1 MKAYLKM
8 LVAAVATFATVACGE
23 PLPPQDGPEPQPTVE
38 VEVANITDSSLEFG
52 VTTTNAAEVRYIFAE
67 SSEAAP
73 SVDNILAEGVEVEE
87 NTNNNNVVAL
97 KFEELAP
104 STKYMLHVAVR
115 NTHGTAYAFQEAET
129 EEADVVEPT
138 ISIAVGEVGET
149 AATFTITTTN
159 ATTVKYCVYDMSVGN
174 PDKLISAE
182 EVLETGTAVEAN
194 ATVEVE
200 VTDLTFG
207 KEYEIVVAAEGES
220 GVVAES
226 ETFKTATPAPV
237 LAASLTEDIGYDY
250 AVFSVE
256 AENVAEVKY
265 VCIKAG
271 SRDVTAEQVMKNG
284 TAIEA
289 GDVKVEGL
297 AEETTYEVYVAAKG
311 VNEDVVMA
319 DVLTFTTTKNIIEY
333 AMSASTVASAH
344 VYTETN
350 YFLTF
355 VDAANGYTLNADFY
369 VAEGSKYLPSGE
381 YVLAGFNA
389 GEISAP
395 YTSFMFTPT
404 DLTATTFSSGSL
416 NVVATPNEETRE
428 LYYEVSGVLYFADEN
443 YVTLNY
449 SGLIEGIALPEVVEG
464 APEGAYVFEVSPS
477 TSMPKRVHGSNLQ
490 AGEYYLKF
498 YDKNW
503 SELTLDL
510 YVDPALCNN
519 GNDGLPAGT
528 YTMAD
533 GSFDAYSNISLYN
546 PYFAGNFTEAE
557 LKVSVDGDNY
567 TFVLLGTVVSGATE
581 KVVYMSYT
589 GEIKDMVK

>member
-1 MKAYLKM
+1 MRMKAYLKM
-8 LVAAVATFATVACGE
+8 LVAMVAMFAAVACNNDM
-23 PLPPQDGPEPQPTVE
+23 PPQDKPVNGDEQPCKVE
-38 VEVANITDSSLEFG
+38 VEVVAITDSTIEFSI
-52 VTTTNAAEVRYIFAE
+52 TSEDAEKVCYIFAQ

-73 SVDNILAEGVEVEE
+73 TQAYVLVEGTEVEA
-87 NTNNNNVVAL
+87 NKAINV
-97 KFEELAP
+97 KFEKLDA
-104 STKYMLHVAVR
+104 STKYTLHVVAE
-115 NTHGTAYAFQEAET
+115 NALGTLYAFQEAET
-129 EEADVVEPT
+129 EESTGVTLSLAITDVTECSAKL
-138 ISIAVGEVGET
+138 SITSE
-149 AATFTITTTN
+149 N
-159 ATTVKYCVYDMSVGN
+159 ASEVKYLV
-174 PDKLISAE
+174 A
-182 EVLETGTAVEAN
+182 LEADGLPSQEDVEAYGEYVESN
-194 ATVEVE
+194 AQVE
-200 VTDLTFG
+200 VTISDLMAG
-207 KEYEIVVAAEGES
+207 AAYYVRGLATGENS
-220 GVVAES
+220 FAEDIYS
-226 ETFKTATPAPV
+226 FVTLAPSPV
-237 LAASLTEDIGYDY
+237 LSASLTEDIGYDY

-333 AMSASTVASAH
+333 AMSASTTASAMK
-344 VYTETN
+344 YSATN
-350 YFLTF
+350 YYVTF
-355 VDAANGYTLNADFY
+355 TDSVNGYKLNLDFY
-369 VAEGSKYLPSGE
+369 IAEGNEYLISGE
-381 YVLAGFNA
+381 YLLAGFNA

-395 YTSFMFTPT
+395 YTSFMFTPADT
-404 DLTATTFSSGSL
+404 VVTTFGSGSVT
-416 NVVATPNEETRE
+416 VVATPNEETRE
-428 LYYEVSGVLYFADEN
+428 VYYEVSGVLYFADEN

-477 TSMPKRVHGSNLQ
+477 TSMPKRVHGSNL
-490 AGEYYLKF
+490 AVGEYYLKF

-528 YTMAD
+528 YTIAD

>member
-8 LVAAVATFATVACGE
+8 LVAMVAMFAAVACNNDM
-23 PLPPQDGPEPQPTVE
+23 PPQDKPVNGDDQPCKVE
-38 VEVANITDSSLEFG
+38 VEVVAITDSTIEFSI
-52 VTTTNAAEVRYIFAE
+52 TSEDAEKVCYIFAQ

-73 SVDNILAEGVEVEE
+73 TQAYVLVEGTEVEA
-87 NTNNNNVVAL
+87 NKAINV
-97 KFEELAP
+97 KFEELDA
-104 STKYMLHVAVR
+104 STKYTLHVVAE
-115 NTHGTAYAFQEAET
+115 NALGTLYAYQEAET
-129 EEADVVEPT
+129 EESTGVTLSFAITDITECSAKL
-138 ISIAVGEVGET
+138 SITSE
-149 AATFTITTTN
+149 N
-159 ATTVKYCVYDMSVGN
+159 ASEVKYLV
-174 PDKLISAE
+174 A
-182 EVLETGTAVEAN
+182 LEADGLPSQEDVEAYGESVESN
-194 ATVEVE
+194 AQVE
-200 VTDLTFG
+200 VTISDLMAG
-207 KEYEIVVAAEGES
+207 AAYYVRGLATGENS
-220 GVVAES
+220 FAEDIYS
-226 ETFKTATPAPV
+226 FVTLAPSPV
-237 LAASLTEDIGYDY
+237 LSASLTEDIGYDY

-271 SRDVTAEQVMKNG
+271 SRDVTAEQVLKNG

-297 AEETTYEVYVAAKG
+297 AEEATYEVYVAAKG
-311 VNEDVVMA
+311 LNEAVVMA
-319 DVLTFTTTKNIIEY
+319 DVLTFTTTKNIVTY
-333 AMSASTVASAH
+333 TMSASTVASAH

-428 LYYEVSGVLYFADEN
+428 VYYEIGGVLYFADGN
-443 YVTLNY
+443 SVVLNY
-449 SGLIEGIALPEVVEG
+449 AGLVAGIELPEEIPG
-464 APEGAYVFEVSPS
+464 APEGAYIFEVSPS
-477 TSMPKRVHGSNLQ
+477 TNMPKRVHGSNLQ
-490 AGEYYLKF
+490 AGEYYIKF

-503 SELTLDL
+503 SELTLDIF
-510 YVDPALCNN
+510 VDPALCNN

-528 YTMAD
+528 YTIAD
-533 GSFDAYSNISLYN
+533 GSLDTYSNVALYN
-546 PYFAGNFTEAE
+546 PYFGGNFTEAE
-557 LKVSVDGDNY
+557 LYVSVDGDNY
-567 TFVLLGTVVSGATE
+567 TFTLLGTAVSGATS
-581 KVVYMSYT
+581 KVIYMTYT
-589 GEIKDMVK
+589 GEINDMVK